1 MGTFVGLLRKL
12 KKNTTFFFFALRSLK
27 KTKEE
32 EKASFSKLDE
42 DNVVFL
48 KLREEKESD
57 PFFQP
62 TKTPDKDLLKY
73 LFLFIF
79 KLRKK
84 KHVF

>member
-1 MGTFVGLLRKL
+1 
-12 KKNTTFFFFALRSLK
+12 LK

-73 LFLFIF
+73 LFFSF
-79 KLRKK
+79 SS
-84 KHVF
+84 